1 MLSDLKRPEIDISRK
16 FEEIILSTPHRTN
29 GSIFDDLDVDP
40 AEAEVLKVKAALMNS
55 IIAYL
60 EREKITQQQ
69 AADIM
74 AVDRARISDVCR
86 GNIAKFTIDMLLAMN
101 CRADLHPLT
110 IAA

>member
-1 MLSDLKRPEIDISRK
+1 MTR
-16 FEEIILSTPHRTN
+16 PHRTS
-29 GSIFDDLDVDP
+29 GSIFDDLGVDP
-40 AEAEVLKVKAALMNS
+40 AAAEVLKVKAALMNS
-55 IIAYL
+55 IIAYI
-60 EREKITQQQ
+60 EREKITQQR

-101 CRADLHPLT
+101 SRADLHPLT

>member
-1 MLSDLKRPEIDISRK
+1 M
-16 FEEIILSTPHRTN
+16 STPHHTS
-29 GSIFDDLDVDP
+29 GSIFDDLNIDP
-40 AEAEVLKVKAALMNS
+40 AEAEVLKIKAALMNS
-55 IIAYL
+55 IIAYI
-60 EREKITQQQ
+60 EREKITQQE

-101 CRADLHPLT
+101 ARAGLHPLT

>member
-1 MLSDLKRPEIDISRK
+1 MTRPR
-16 FEEIILSTPHRTN
+16 RTS
-29 GSIFDDLDVDP
+29 SIFDDLGLDP

-55 IIAYL
+55 IIAYI
-60 EREKITQQQ
+60 ERENITQQR
-69 AADIM
+69 AANIM

-101 CRADLHPLT
+101 SRADLHPIT